1 MSRDYELAL
10 IVDSQLPEGGVEE
23 TIKRYEDFLTGQDA
37 TVVNVDRWGM
47 RKLAYEIRKH
57 QQAVYTFVQFQ
68 AEPGM
73 LPELDRACKLDES
86 VLRHMVVLVE
96 AEAPAPAEVEAEE
109 VHTGEG
115 DEDAGDVEDA
125 GDAGDA
131 ESEDEHEGDFE
142 GEETV

>member
-96 AEAPAPAEVEAEE
+96 APAPAEVEAEE